1 MLEGV
6 DKLAD
11 AVQVTLG
18 PKGRNVVIDKSYG
31 SPKIT
36 KDGVT
41 VAKEISFSNKYMNI
55 GASLIKDVASK
66 ANDEAGDG
74 TTTATILARY
84 IFKEGCKSVAAGMN
98 PMDLR
103 RGIQMAVDE
112 VIEKLKQMSIPVKGK
127 EEIQNVATISANG
140 DDNIGRLIAS
150 IYEKSGKDATVTVT
164 DGKTL
169 HTEIETVEGLKFDRG
184 YISPYFITDPK
195 AGKCELE
202 NPYILIVDKKITN
215 IQSIL
220 HLLEHSVTANK
231 ALLIISEDIDSEPI
245 ATLVLN
251 KLRGGLRVCA
261 VKAPG
266 FGDNRKAT
274 MEDIA
279 ISCGAQLV
287 SEDVGMQLEKCE
299 PTILGTAKSVI
310 ITKDDTIIM
319 HGAGDKKTI
328 EDRINILKDLKNNTN
343 STYDKEKLDE
353 RIGRMTG
360 GVSVIKVGG
369 ASEVEVGEL
378 KDRINDAL
386 CATKAASEEG
396 IVVGGGSALL
406 YASKTLEKLKGKN
419 FDQNHGIEIVQ
430 KACKI
435 PCKAICDNAGYEGAV
450 IVDKLIEEDKVSM
463 GFDASIGK
471 KVDMIENGIVDPTK
485 VVRCALVDASGVASL
500 MITTEAVIAEEEKPD
515 KQASGMPQGG
525 MPMGGYQVSFHLS
538 PLHIQRKKKKKKKST
553 LR

>member
-1 MLEGV
+1 MCI
-6 DKLAD
+6 
-11 AVQVTLG
+11 
-18 PKGRNVVIDKSYG
+18 R
-31 SPKIT
+31 
-36 KDGVT
+36 
-41 VAKEISFSNKYMNI
+41 
-55 GASLIKDVASK
+55 
-66 ANDEAGDG
+66 
-74 TTTATILARY
+74 
-84 IFKEGCKSVAAGMN
+84 
-98 PMDLR
+98 
-103 RGIQMAVDE
+103 
-112 VIEKLKQMSIPVKGK
+112 
-127 EEIQNVATISANG
+127 
-140 DDNIGRLIAS
+140 
-150 IYEKSGKDATVTVT
+150 
-164 DGKTL
+164 
-169 HTEIETVEGLKFDRG
+169 DR
-184 YISPYFITDPK
+184 ST
-195 AGKCELE
+195 
-202 NPYILIVDKKITN
+202 
-215 IQSIL
+215 QS
-220 HLLEHSVTANK
+220 TWG
-231 ALLIISEDIDSEPI
+231 
-245 ATLVLN
+245 
-251 KLRGGLRVCA
+251 GGLRVCA

-319 HGAGDKKTI
+319 HGAGDKKAI
-328 EDRINILKDLKNNTN
+328 EERINVLKDLKSNTN